1 MRRGTILPLL
11 VFTLAGGGLTA
22 CPEDAAKKTAPQA
35 VERVRQA
42 VENLA
47 AEPVV
52 SSGTV
57 GFYLASMDAP
67 DKPLASRFPR
77 QSFITASAMKSL
89 TTGAA
94 LEVLGPDFRFETKL
108 LQSPATGDVILRG
121 AGDPSLGR
129 PDWEGLFE
137 EWRTAL
143 RAAGIQEILGRVVV
157 DESAWEPQEIP
168 DGWTWLDI
176 GNYYA
181 PPLTPLC
188 FQDNSLH
195 LYFHLTGRPG
205 EPAGFYDAVPWPA
218 GLNFLDELRI
228 GAPGTGDNAYVYGGP
243 GTDTL
248 VLRGTLS
255 ADSGKEYIKGALPD
269 PALFC
274 AQEFTDWLN
283 GHSLPVHGRAATTRR
298 LEAQAK
304 IAAAAGIPTAVPS
317 VTLPVD
323 ARVISVHRSE
333 PLRDLLVPINH
344 RSLNLDCECLL
355 KTLGNGST
363 RAGLS
368 RIREHLSAKGLPL
381 AGYEQTDGSGLSR
394 TNMVTPE
401 LLARAMGSFLSG
413 PHGADYLESLP
424 EGGQSGSTL
433 RSLNT
438 PAEAVIH
445 AKSGTIERVK
455 AYTGTVG
462 AADGRKFIFSIL
474 VNNYDGSFSSGVSP
488 GLDAFF
494 EALAGL

>member
-1 MRRGTILPLL
+1 MFSLA
-11 VFTLAGGGLTA
+11 AGGFTA
-22 CPEDAAKKTAPQA
+22 CGEDATGRTTPQA
-35 VERVRQA
+35 VALVRKA
-42 VENLA
+42 VEKLA

-67 DKPLASRFPR
+67 DKPLASRLPR
-77 QSFITASAMKSL
+77 QSFITASTMKSL

-94 LEVLGPDFRFETKL
+94 LELLGPDFRFETKL
-108 LQSPATGDVILRG
+108 LQSPSTGDVILRG

-137 EWRTAL
+137 QWRTAL
-143 RAAGIQEILGRVVV
+143 RAAGIQEIMGRVIV
-157 DESAWEPQEIP
+157 DESAWEAQDIP

-188 FQDNSLH
+188 FQDNSLK
-195 LYFHLTGRPG
+195 LYFHLAGQPG
-205 EPAGFYDAVPWPA
+205 QPAGFYDAVPWPA

-243 GTDTL
+243 GATTL

-274 AQEFTDWLN
+274 AQKFTDWLN
-283 GHSLPVHGRAATTRR
+283 GRSLPVHGRATTTRR

-304 IAAAAGIPTAVPS
+304 PGASADRSPALSAASVP
-317 VTLPVD
+317 PAD
-323 ARVISVHRSE
+323 ARVISVHRSQA
-333 PLRDLLVPINH
+333 LRDLLIPINH

-363 RAGLS
+363 RAGLR
-368 RIREHLSAKGLPL
+368 RIREHLSGKGLPL

-401 LLARAMGSFLSG
+401 LLARAMGSFLTG

-424 EGGQSGSTL
+424 EVGQSGSTL
-433 RSLNT
+433 RSLEI
-438 PAEAVIH
+438 PAQAVIH

-455 AYTGTVG
+455 AYTGTVDAG
-462 AADGRKFIFSIL
+462 DGRKFIFSIL
-474 VNNYDGSFSSGVSP
+474 VNNYDGSFSRSVSP